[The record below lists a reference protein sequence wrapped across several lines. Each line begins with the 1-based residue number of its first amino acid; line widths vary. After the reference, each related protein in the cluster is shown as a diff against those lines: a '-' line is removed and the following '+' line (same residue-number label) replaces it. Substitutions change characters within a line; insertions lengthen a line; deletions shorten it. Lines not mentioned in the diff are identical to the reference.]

1 MAYFRTT
8 HKEIRIRLNKFALLT
23 IPGDFKGTVL
33 YIKKI
38 EWGIIY
44 LPRKKTTRKFYFL
57 EILKK
62 NLLSA
67 YMENTLNGEK
77 SNEIKHISVKFRTT

>member
-1 MAYFRTT
+1 M
-8 HKEIRIRLNKFALLT
+8 
-23 IPGDFKGTVL
+23 

-44 LPRKKTTRKFYFL
+44 LPRKNNL
-57 EILKK
+57 EILFFRNLEK

-67 YMENTLNGEK
+67 YMENTLNGKK
-77 SNEIKHISVKFRTT
+77 SNEIKHISVNFGKKRKKILDPLF